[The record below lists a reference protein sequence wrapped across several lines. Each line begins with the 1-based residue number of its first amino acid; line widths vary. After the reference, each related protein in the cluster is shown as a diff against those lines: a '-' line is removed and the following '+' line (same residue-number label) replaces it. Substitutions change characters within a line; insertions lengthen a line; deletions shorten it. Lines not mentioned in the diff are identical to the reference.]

1 MDPTLYPSWFNPYTL
16 NYPTAQPDQLNW
28 PSPWSFL
35 YGAPV
40 PDQTQ
45 PPQQQRGRTPQSQM
59 QRFGQMGLNM
69 LKPQTAQMPYGMA
82 PPVDAESVFPL
93 KAGIT
98 VGEEQRP
105 SDVPAWA
112 T

>member
-1 MDPTLYPSWFNPYTL
+1 MSEGVDLKKLHAAIADATFRANGPEYAEAANGAGAFWDG
-16 NYPTAQPDQLNW
+16 TA
-28 PSPWSFL
+28 
-35 YGAPV
+35 
-40 PDQTQ
+40 
-45 PPQQQRGRTPQSQM
+45 GRC
-59 QRFGQMGLNM
+59 
-69 LKPQTAQMPYGMA
+69 
-82 PPVDAESVFPL
+82 AESVFPL